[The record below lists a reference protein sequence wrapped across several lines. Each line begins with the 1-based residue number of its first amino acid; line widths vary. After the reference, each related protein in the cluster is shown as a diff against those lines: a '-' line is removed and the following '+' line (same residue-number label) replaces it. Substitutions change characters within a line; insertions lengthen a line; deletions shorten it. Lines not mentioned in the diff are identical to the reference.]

1 MKILVI
7 NPGSTSTKMAVYYDE
22 KPILLRNITHSA
34 EELAPFDAITEQQDF
49 RRQLVIDELR
59 QSDIPL
65 DFDAVIGRGGL
76 VKPISGGVYEINQQ
90 MIDDT
95 LHGCV
100 MHNHAC
106 NLGCLI
112 AYEIAEEINAKHAAP
127 KTSAQDVADG
137 SPIGVSPINAASPS
151 PRCRSFI
158 ADPGV
163 VDELSPLARISG
175 SPLMPRICIWHALN
189 QRAIARRYARGIG
202 KEYEDLN
209 LIICHLGG
217 GISVAAHDHG
227 RAIDANN
234 ALDGEGPFSPERAGS
249 LPAADLIR
257 LCFSGKYSEKQLL
270 KRIAG
275 KAGLNAHLGT
285 NNMREILQRI
295 QQGDKHAE
303 LIVDAMI
310 YHVAKNIAAEAAVL
324 CGKVDAIL
332 LTGGMAH
339 SDYLVSRLR
348 QRIDFLAT
356 VYTFPGEDEMEA
368 LALNALAVLQKKR
381 EAKVYQ

>member
-1 MKILVI
+1 MKILVV
-7 NPGSTSTKMAVYYDE
+7 NPGSTSTKMAVYEDE
-22 KPILLRNITHSA
+22 KPVLLRNITHSA
-34 EELAPFDAITEQQDF
+34 EELAPFGNITEQQDF
-49 RRQLVIDELR
+49 RRQLVLDELKAA
-59 QSDIPL
+59 DIPL
-65 DFDAVIGRGGL
+65 EFDAVIGRGGL
-76 VKPISGGVYEINQQ
+76 VKPISGGVYEINQR
-90 MIDDT
+90 MLDDT

-100 MHNHAC
+100 MHSHAC

-112 AYEIAEEINAKHAAP
+112 AYEIAEEINKQKP
-127 KTSAQDVADG
+127 AD
-137 SPIGVSPINAASPS
+137 SQE

-202 KEYEDLN
+202 KKYEDLN

-217 GISVAAHDHG
+217 GISVAAHEHG

-249 LPAADLIR
+249 LPAVDLIR
-257 LCFSGKYSEKQLL
+257 LCFSGKYNEEQLL

-285 NNMREILQRI
+285 NDMREILKRI
-295 QQGDKHAE
+295 QNGDEHAK

-310 YHVAKNIAAEAAVL
+310 YHIAKNIAAESAVL
-324 CGKVDAIL
+324 CGQIDAIL
-332 LTGGMAH
+332 LTGGLAH
-339 SDYLVSRLR
+339 SEYIINELR
-348 QRIDFLAT
+348 RRIGFLAP
-356 VYTFPGEDEMEA
+356 VYTFAGEDEMEA
-368 LALNALAVLQKKR
+368 LALNALAVLTGKR
-381 EAKVYQ
+381 ESKIYE

>member
-7 NPGSTSTKMAVYYDE
+7 NPGSTSTKMAVYEDE
-22 KPILLRNITHSA
+22 TPILLRNITHTP
-34 EELAPFDAITEQQDF
+34 EELAGFSDVIEQQDL

-59 QSDIPL
+59 AADIPL

-76 VKPISGGVYEINQQ
+76 VKPISGGVYEINQR
-90 MIDDT
+90 MLDDT

-112 AYEIAEEINAKHAAP
+112 AHEIAEEINRQMP
-127 KTSAQDVADG
+127 NTNSEM
-137 SPIGVSPINAASPS
+137 

-189 QRAIARRYARGIG
+189 QRAIARRFARGIG

-217 GISVAAHDHG
+217 GISVAAHEHG
-227 RAIDANN
+227 KAIDANN

-257 LCFSGKYSEKQLL
+257 LCFSGKYNEKQLL

-285 NNMREILQRI
+285 NDLREIQKRI
-295 QQGDKHAE
+295 KNGDEHAK
-303 LIVDAMI
+303 LIIDAMI
-310 YHVAKNIAAEAAVL
+310 YHVAKNVAAEAAVL
-324 CGKVDAIL
+324 CGNIDAIL
-332 LTGGMAH
+332 FTGGMAH
-339 SDYLVSRLR
+339 SEYIISELR
-348 QRIDFLAT
+348 RRVGFLAP

-368 LALNALAVLQKKR
+368 LALNALAVLTGRR
-381 EAKVYQ
+381 EAKIYD

>member
-7 NPGSTSTKMAVYYDE
+7 NPGSTSTKMAVYEDE
-22 KPILLRNITHSA
+22 KPVLLRNITHTA

-49 RRQLVIDELR
+49 RRQLVLEELR
-59 QSDIPL
+59 RSDIPL
-65 DFDAVIGRGGL
+65 VFDAVIGRGGL
-76 VKPISGGVYEINQQ
+76 VKPIAGGVYEINQQ
-90 MIDDT
+90 MLDDT

-112 AYEIAEEINAKHAAP
+112 AHEIAQSIP
-127 KTSAQDVADG
+127 G
-137 SPIGVSPINAASPS
+137 
-151 PRCRSFI
+151 CRAFI

-202 KEYEDLN
+202 REYEDLN

-217 GISVAAHDHG
+217 GISVAAHEHG
-227 RAIDANN
+227 HAIDANN

-249 LPAADLIR
+249 LPAADLVR
-257 LCFSGKYSEKQLL
+257 LCYSGKYTEKELL

-275 KAGLNAHLGT
+275 QAGLTAHLGT
-285 NNMREILQRI
+285 NNMRKILQRI
-295 QQGDKHAE
+295 KSGDEQAQ
-303 LIVDAMI
+303 LIVDAML
-310 YHVAKNIAAEAAVL
+310 YHTAKQIASEAAVL
-324 CGKVDAIL
+324 CGQIDAIL

-339 SDYLVSRLR
+339 SDYIVSELR
-348 QRIDFLAT
+348 RRIGFLAP

-368 LALNALAVLQKKR
+368 LALNALSVLQGKR
-381 EAKVYQ
+381 QAKIYK

>member
-7 NPGSTSTKMAVYYDE
+7 NPGSTSTKMAVFHDE
-22 KPILLRNITHSA
+22 NPLLLHNISHTA
-34 EELAPFDAITEQQDF
+34 EELAQFDAITEQQDY
-49 RRQLVIDELR
+49 RRQLVLDELKR
-59 QSDIPL
+59 SGIAL

-76 VKPISGGVYEINQQ
+76 VKPIAGGVYEINRV
-90 MIDDT
+90 MVDDT

-112 AYEIAEEINAKHAAP
+112 AHEIAQAIP
-127 KTSAQDVADG
+127 G
-137 SPIGVSPINAASPS
+137 
-151 PRCRSFI
+151 CRAFI

-217 GISVAAHDHG
+217 GISVAAHEHG

-257 LCFSGKYSEKQLL
+257 LCFSGKYTEKELL
-270 KRIAG
+270 RLIAG
-275 KAGLNAHLGT
+275 KAGLTAHLGT
-285 NNMREILQRI
+285 NNMREILERI
-295 QQGDKHAE
+295 KTGDEHAQ
-303 LIVDAMI
+303 LLVDAMI
-310 YHVAKNIAAEAAVL
+310 FHTAKQIASEAAVL
-324 CGKVDAIL
+324 CGQIDAIL

-339 SDYLVSRLR
+339 SDYIVGELR
-348 QRIDFLAT
+348 RHIAFLAP
-356 VYTFPGEDEMEA
+356 VYVFPGENEMEA
-368 LALNALAVLQKKR
+368 LALNALAVLQGKR
-381 EAKVYQ
+381 EAKVYV